1 MIMKMVADELFS
13 DSTRDELIDEINKA
27 VDIPI
32 ISEKTEK
39 AILEA
44 LWKIIRVVFLK
55 KLGIG

>member
-39 AILEA
+39 GILEA

-55 KLGIG
+55 KLGIA

>member
-1 MIMKMVADELFS
+1 MLKKMIADELLG
-13 DSTRDELIDEINKA
+13 DSTKDELIDEINKA

-44 LWKIIRVVFLK
+44 LWKIIKKVLLS
-55 KLGIG
+55 KLGV

>member
-1 MIMKMVADELFS
+1 MLMKMIADELLS
-13 DSTRDELIDEINKA
+13 DKTGDEIIDEMNKA

-44 LWKIIRVVFLK
+44 LWKVIKCVLLK
-55 KLGIG
+55 KIGA

>member
-1 MIMKMVADELFS
+1 MLMKMIADELLS
-13 DSTRDELIDEINKA
+13 DKTKDEIIDEINKA

-44 LWKIIRVVFLK
+44 LWKIIKGVLLK
-55 KLGIG
+55 SLGV

>member
-1 MIMKMVADELFS
+1 MLMKMIADELLA
-13 DSTRDELIDEINKA
+13 DSTKDEIIDEINKA

-44 LWKIIRVVFLK
+44 LWKIIKGVLLK
-55 KLGIG
+55 KLGI

>member
-1 MIMKMVADELFS
+1 MLMKMIADELLS
-13 DSTRDELIDEINKA
+13 DKTGEEIIDEINKA

-44 LWKIIRVVFLK
+44 LWKVIKGVLLK
-55 KLGIG
+55 KIGV

>member
-1 MIMKMVADELFS
+1 MLMKMIADELLS
-13 DSTRDELIDEINKA
+13 DKTKDEIIDEINKA

-44 LWKIIRVVFLK
+44 LWKIIKGVLLK
-55 KLGIG
+55 RLGV

>member
-1 MIMKMVADELFS
+1 MLMKMIADELLA
-13 DSTRDELIDEINKA
+13 DETKDEIIDEINKA

-44 LWKIIRVVFLK
+44 LWKIIKGVLLK
-55 KLGIG
+55 RLGV

>member
-1 MIMKMVADELFS
+1 MLMKMIADELLS
-13 DSTRDELIDEINKA
+13 DKTGDEIIDEINKA

-44 LWKIIRVVFLK
+44 LWKVIKGVLLK
-55 KLGIG
+55 KLGV